1 MLQVVW
7 MKPCIMSS
15 PWLENRRSRLCL
27 LWAERL
33 SDDAS
38 TNSCLSA
45 WLGFL
50 TFPELRLD
58 SAILKIETL
67 LISYL
72 IKWLF
77 FVQSLFNQLVS
88 LTEEARKA
96 YKDMVSALEQEQTEE
111 ALKNEKK
118 VPHQMG
124 HYRNH
129 SAASAVSFCS
139 IFSEPISEVNEKE
152 YGKL

>member
-77 FVQSLFNQLVS
+77 F
-88 LTEEARKA
+88 
-96 YKDMVSALEQEQTEE
+96 
-111 ALKNEKK
+111 
-118 VPHQMG
+118 
-124 HYRNH
+124 
-129 SAASAVSFCS
+129 C
-139 IFSEPISEVNEKE
+139 SEPLQPTGVSYWRSQEGLQRYGVSSRTGADWGSSEKWKE
-152 YGKL
+152 GPTPNGSLPEPFCCLRCLFLLYFLRTHLRGQWKGVW